1 MKKIV
6 RNENSVIFTDDFVDF
21 ETGDLLSPIETQ
33 NYTIIQVA
41 DSYYGSHFCIDRH
54 KQHCDL
60 ELTFSL
66 GNGLLCAEGDN
77 WQKLNKFDVYLSF
90 KSDLHTLKSTAGC
103 RFQTLAINVKKDS
116 KELFDTITKEFDK
129 KRVSNIQE
137 LSGLLTTIIS
147 EFVSDDL
154 PFSLTFLDSLITS
167 VLVQLVRGEK
177 YSKKTDVLS
186 TGETMPSILN
196 YIDSHF
202 LDIYSLEELSIQFGY
217 NYGHICKTFKK
228 NYGISPNEY
237 LLSKKMDYAVNLLK
251 GKKSVKFVS
260 EELGYSTPYNF
271 SRAFKTHFGISP
283 AKYFDKK

>member
-21 ETGDLLSPIETQ
+21 ETGELLSPIETQ

-41 DSYYGSHFCIDRH
+41 DSYYGSHFCIDKH

-60 ELTFSL
+60 ELTFPL
-66 GNGLLCAEGDN
+66 GNGLLCAESDN
-77 WQKLNKFDVYLSF
+77 WQNLNKLDVYLSF
-90 KSDLHTLKSTAGC
+90 KGDLHTLKSTAGC
-103 RFQTLAINVKKDS
+103 RFQTLAIDVKENS
-116 KELFDTITKEFDK
+116 RELFDKIVKQFNK
-129 KRVSNIQE
+129 KRASNIQE
-137 LSGLLTTIIS
+137 LSILLTEIIS

-167 VLVQLVRGEK
+167 VLVRLIRGEK
-177 YSKKTDVLS
+177 YNKKTDILS
-186 TGETMPSILN
+186 TGETMPAILN

-202 LDIYSLEELSIQFGY
+202 MDIYSLEELSIQFGY

-228 NYGISPNEY
+228 NYGVSPSEY
-237 LLSKKMDYAVNLLK
+237 LLSKKMDFAVKLLK
-251 GKKSVKFVS
+251 DGKSVNCIS

-283 AKYFDKK
+283 AKYFGKK